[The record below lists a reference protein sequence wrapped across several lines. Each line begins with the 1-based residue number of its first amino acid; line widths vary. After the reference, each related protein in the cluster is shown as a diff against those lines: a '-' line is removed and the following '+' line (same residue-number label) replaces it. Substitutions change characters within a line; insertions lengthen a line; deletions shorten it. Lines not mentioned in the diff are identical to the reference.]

1 MKSFGLDAELMSRIS
16 PNKIAMYLEYKK
28 WRKEKEASGIASL
41 WSYIKNNKKISV
53 LLPLDSDLS
62 DFEIKIEEL
71 VTVLSGVEERPLSE
85 ILKVLENTSLV
96 AKRSHREV
104 IDLKIESSEKNEVP
118 AREIGE
124 VLKSMQDFFVSIGMF
139 KSSTLNKKAKEAL
152 RFESSELK
160 LSFLDTFQGSFGIR
174 VGLPVYKQ
182 LNLFDDSVGEESVE
196 TFMRLI
202 IASTGDNSNALKSEL
217 ETFQG
222 EPLMKFKNLIKY
234 LIKLES
240 DLVLEWGS
248 VNPQKGGIVSFPLD
262 KIIQAFEVAS
272 QVELGSPYDSLK
284 SDRS

>member
-1 MKSFGLDAELMSRIS
+1 MKYFELDAALMSSIS
-16 PNKIAMYLEYKK
+16 PKKIAMYLEYKK
-28 WRKEKEASGIASL
+28 WRKEKEAAGIASL

-71 VTVLSGVEERPLSE
+71 VTVLSRLEERPLSE
-85 ILKVLENTSLV
+85 LLKVLESTSLV

-104 IDLKIESSEKNEVP
+104 IDLKIESLEKNEVP

-124 VLKSMQDFFVSIGMF
+124 VLKSMQDLFVSIGTF
-139 KSSTLNKKAKEAL
+139 KSITLNKNAKEAL

-160 LSFLDTFQGSFGIR
+160 LSLLDTFQGSFGIR
-174 VGLPVYKQ
+174 VGLPVSKQ
-182 LNLFDDSVGEESVE
+182 LNLFDDSIAEESVE

-202 IASTGDNSNALKSEL
+202 IVSTDDNSNALKSEL

-222 EPLMKFKNLIKY
+222 ELLIKFQNFIKC

-262 KIIQAFEVAS
+262 KIMQAFEIAS
-272 QVELGSPYDSLK
+272 QVELGSPYDLLK